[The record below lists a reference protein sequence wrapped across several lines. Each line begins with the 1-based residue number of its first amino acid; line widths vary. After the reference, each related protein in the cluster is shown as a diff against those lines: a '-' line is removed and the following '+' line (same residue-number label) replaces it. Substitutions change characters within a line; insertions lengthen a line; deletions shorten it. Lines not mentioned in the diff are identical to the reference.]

1 MVNEGESKKNAQTH
15 NIRAARQIVD
25 TVKTT
30 LGPMGMDKMLVDGG
44 GNVIVTNDGATIL
57 RELDVAHPGGKMIVE
72 VAKMQESLCYDGTT
86 STVVLAGQLLA
97 NSEMLFEKGLH
108 PNVICRGYHEAS
120 QVATEYLKELKIQF
134 DGAKLLQVEWEE
146 HLKNIARTSIT
157 GKTLET
163 SLDAVSQLCVDAV
176 TAAGNVD
183 NVRVLSLPG
192 GSIDDSYLF
201 DGVVLNKDFVGG
213 SDAEFSIQG
222 AHFALLNTG
231 LEIEK
236 NDDNV
241 QVQLDAQSYQSFKDS
256 GKNDLLAHAQS
267 IVSKMDGC
275 GVLFIRDG
283 VAESVSAYLRNN
295 GVEVVQRLPESSMK
309 ALSNALGRDIYHR
322 PEDIDAHYPLDIH
335 VQKHN
340 DVNYLFVRRIPDYDS
355 QESTLILRGATTTT
369 LDEVERGFDDAL
381 GVVSLVLN
389 CVSHP
394 DGTMKNGGAVY
405 GGGSAYVAMASHL
418 RTRAASIGGRAQMA
432 IEAFADALESISAT
446 IAENA
451 GHDPLDTVLA
461 MRHAVL
467 NGNTSMGPDV
477 NNGGITDMAEHGV
490 VEPTELVRQ
499 AVLSATEVT
508 NAILR
513 IDDIIGRKGVE

>member
-1 MVNEGESKKNAQTH
+1 MVNEGEGKKNAQTH

-120 QVATEYLKELKIQF
+120 QVATEYLKELTTE
-134 DGAKLLQVEWEE
+134 AEPLAV
-146 HLKNIARTSIT
+146 ARTAIT

-163 SLDAVSQLCVDAV
+163 SLDTVSQLCVDAV
-176 TAAGNVD
+176 TSAGNAD

-201 DGVVLNKDFVGG
+201 NGVVLNKDFVGG
-213 SDAEFSIQG
+213 SDYDINYTYEA
-222 AHFALLNTG
+222 ADVLLLNTG
-231 LEIEK
+231 LEMEK
-236 NDDNV
+236 GEENV
-241 QVQLDAQSYQSFKDS
+241 QVQLDAQTYQSFKDS
-256 GKNDLLAHAQS
+256 GKNDLLARAKM
-267 IVSKMDGC
+267 IVDNTDC
-275 GVLFIRDG
+275 GILFVRDG
-283 VAESVSAYLRNN
+283 VAESVISYLKKNDID
-295 GVEVVQRLPESSMK
+295 VIHRLPESSMK
-309 ALSNALGRDIYHR
+309 RLSKALGCSIYQT
-322 PEDIDAHYPLDIH
+322 PEEQMKPFKNVSWEI
-335 VQKHN
+335 QKHN
-340 DVNYLFVRRIPDYDS
+340 DVNYIFVYGGQPDAVATSLD
-355 QESTLILRGATTTT
+355 ETTLILRGATTTT

-389 CVSHP
+389 
-394 DGTMKNGGAVY
+394 NGGAVY

-467 NGNTSMGPDV
+467 NGSTSMGPDV
-477 NNGGITDMAEHGV
+477 NEGGITDMAEHGV
-490 VEPTELVRQ
+490 VEPAELVRQ

-513 IDDIIGRKGVE
+513 IDDIIGRRPVE

>member
-1 MVNEGESKKNAQTH
+1 MSEGEGKKSAQTH

-120 QVATEYLKELKIQF
+120 QMATEYLKELTTE
-134 DGAKLLQVEWEE
+134 AEPLAV
-146 HLKNIARTSIT
+146 ARTAIT

-163 SLDAVSQLCVDAV
+163 SLDRVSQLCVDAV
-176 TAAGNVD
+176 TAAGNAD

-201 DGVVLNKDFVGG
+201 NGVVLNKDFVGG
-213 SDAEFSIQG
+213 AEIQVG
-222 AHFALLNTG
+222 ADDCLLINTG
-231 LEIEK
+231 LEMVK
-236 NDDNV
+236 SDDNV

-256 GKNDLLAHAQS
+256 GKNDLLTLAKKIADVLVEGG
-267 IVSKMDGC
+267 IVF
-275 GVLFIRDG
+275 VRDG
-283 VAESVSAYLRNN
+283 VAESVVAFLEKKNIR
-295 GVEVVQRLPESSMK
+295 VVHRLPESSMK
-309 ALSNALGRDIYHR
+309 SLSNALGLSIAQT
-322 PEDIDAHYPLDIH
+322 PEDVSHSVNRPWSLEKY
-335 VQKHN
+335 N
-340 DVNYLFVRRIPDYDS
+340 DVNYIFIKSVEDD
-355 QESTLILRGATTTT
+355 ESTLILRGATTTT

-389 CVSHP
+389 
-394 DGTMKNGGAVY
+394 NGGAVY

-477 NNGGITDMAEHGV
+477 NEGGITDMAEHGV